1 MKNVYLKAQNFL
13 CFGPEGIEINF
24 DDYGNIINI
33 WGENLDVEPTRS
45 NGTGKSSIP
54 EIFVYALYGKTIKNH
69 KKIKHANVIN
79 NQIKKKLH
87 VEAQWDNYRIVRTR
101 KPDSLRFW
109 ESEDRDWNENTERTL
124 GTSRAT
130 QEEIDKSIGLSYDSF
145 INIVMFTDRNE
156 GSFLEC
162 DGPEK
167 RKIVEN
173 LLSLEKYRE
182 YCEIVKELRKK
193 LKENIE
199 LMLKDL
205 DRLLN
210 ENKIAKNRVD
220 HIKSQETLWRNKLKE
235 EIKALIV
242 RVKIK
247 KKSLE
252 ATTEGSALALWQQA
266 QEEIKRIQVQVDEL
280 ERKKKK
286 LEGIAQEIKANLDKT
301 RESKHVLILEMQ
313 TYQRVLQDN
322 KNSIKNH
329 DKFIR
334 NLEERRGGKCPYCFG
349 IVTDE
354 NCNNAILTTHDEI
367 KKLEIANDEIQLKI
381 NEADGKISN
390 KDNLISKFTDGLTTI
405 DEKQRQ
411 TSNRKNKL
419 NEEFT
424 SYAKIPRPDV
434 DAKHLVLEKEIEEIK
449 KQAMEKTKTYEGS
462 SPYAEILNNA
472 KIELNDKIKELDTK
486 SNEIEE
492 ARELIPY
499 YDFWAHAFGDAGIRK
514 FIIDGI
520 IPALNSRVS
529 YWLDYLMDGIV
540 SLIFDNELNETIE
553 RSPPDGDAFVY
564 HAMSAGEKRMLN
576 LAVSQAFAH
585 VMILSYG
592 TCPPFV
598 FLDEAASNMDDI
610 AKQGVYNMIYE
621 LSKSKQVFV
630 TSHDPYLLNLL
641 EGCDRIGL
649 VKKQGFTKLVN

>member
-1 MKNVYLKAQNFL
+1 MKKVYVKAQNFL

-33 WGENLDVEPTRS
+33 WGENLDVEPIRS
-45 NGTGKSSIP
+45 NGTGKSSFP
-54 EIFVYALYGKTIKNH
+54 EIFTYALYGKTIKNH

-79 NQIKKKLH
+79 NQVKKKLF
-87 VEAQWDNYRIVRTR
+87 VEFQWDNYRVVRTR

-109 ESEDRDWNENTERTL
+109 ESEDRAWNENTERTL

-130 QEEIDKSIGLSYDSF
+130 QEEIDKAIGLSYDSF

-205 DRLLN
+205 DRLIN
-210 ENKIAKNRVD
+210 ERKVAENRVE
-220 HIKSQETLWRNKLKE
+220 HIKSQETLWRNKLKD
-235 EIKALIV
+235 EIKDLIA
-242 RVKIK
+242 RAKVKK
-247 KKSLE
+247 ESLE
-252 ATTEGSALALWQQA
+252 STTEGSALAFWQSA
-266 QEEIKRIQVQVDEL
+266 QESLKEIQIQLDAL
-280 ERKKKK
+280 EEKKKK
-286 LEGIAQEIKANLDKT
+286 LNSIAQEIRSNSDKT
-301 RESKHVLILEMQ
+301 RESRHALILEIQ
-313 TYQRVLQDN
+313 THKRTIEDN
-322 KNSIKNH
+322 NNSTKNH
-329 DKFIR
+329 NEFIR
-334 NLEERRGGKCPYCFG
+334 NLESRRGGKCPYCFG
-349 IVTDE
+349 AVTDE
-354 NCNNAILTTHDEI
+354 NCNNAILKTHDEI
-367 KKLEIANDEIQLKI
+367 KKLEISSDEIQFKI
-381 NEADGKISN
+381 NEAESKVAN
-390 KDNLISKFTDGLTTI
+390 KDKLISKFTEGLATV
-405 DEKQRQ
+405 DEKQREIN
-411 TSNRKNKL
+411 NRKNAL
-419 NEEFT
+419 NEEY
-424 SYAKIPRPDV
+424 SSHAKIPRPDV
-434 DAKHLVLEKEIEEIK
+434 DAKHLVLEKEIEELK
-449 KQAMEKTKTYEGS
+449 KQAMEKTKAYEGP
-462 SPYAEILNNA
+462 SPHAEILENA
-472 KIELNDKIKELDTK
+472 KIELNDKIKDIDEK

-492 ARELIPY
+492 ARNLVPY
-499 YDFWAHAFGDAGIRK
+499 YDFWAHAFGDTGIRK

-529 YWLDYLMDGIV
+529 FWLDYLMDGIV
-540 SLIFDNELNETIE
+540 SLVFDNELNETIE

-585 VMILSYG
+585 VMTLSYG
-592 TCPPFV
+592 ASPPFV
-598 FLDEAASNMDDI
+598 FLDEAASNMDEI

-630 TSHDPYLLNLL
+630 TSHDPHLLNLL
-641 EGCDRIGL
+641 EGCDKIGL
-649 VKKQGFTKLVN
+649 RKKDGFTKLVN